1 MKRVSSLEY
10 RLVKQ
15 VLRSSFRGS
24 KSTNMRAQ
32 LEKEFARLSGCSEN
46 LACVNGTATL
56 HIALEALG
64 VGVGDEVIVP
74 ALTMSAT
81 CFAVLH
87 ANATPIFA
95 DVDPLTWQISADS
108 VARLITP
115 QTKAIMTVALYG
127 GSPDYDALRLVAP
140 GIPIIEDN
148 AEAIGTA
155 YKGRIIGSMGDFSSY
170 SFQSSKH
177 LTAGEG
183 GMLCTNNPELAE
195 QARLVQ
201 TLGYTA
207 VKNKETRKIPKAVIQ
222 NPSYKRHESL
232 GWNYRMAEISAA
244 VALGQVKRSDKLV
257 AIRTRAAQE
266 LGSIVETCDWLV
278 PQSDTPET
286 TSSFWS
292 YAVLL
297 TREDVSWQEFVTSF
311 NSNGGKGIYAA
322 WALGYQEPA
331 FANLNLLGREKLLT
345 RSADEI
351 FSDGTCPISEKL
363 QPRILAFRTNEWT
376 VRGLREQA
384 TALRKTIQQFP

>member
-1 MKRVSSLEY
+1 
-10 RLVKQ
+10 
-15 VLRSSFRGS
+15 
-24 KSTNMRAQ
+24 MRAQ

-257 AIRTRAAQE
+257 AMRTRAAQE

-311 NSNGGKGIYAA
+311 NSNGGKGIYSA

-331 FANLNLLGREKLLT
+331 FVNLNLLGREKLLT